1 LIVATPDRQG
11 EMDLAALDEP
21 QGTDGP
27 LFDEMD
33 VDAWS

>member
-1 LIVATPDRQG
+1 
-11 EMDLAALDEP
+11 MDLAALDEP